1 MVRSTEPVTLEV
13 EYELREAV
21 QGLRVGVY
29 LMSMR
34 GEHVFTSFD
43 TDEATQFEKFGLRQP
58 GHYTSRCLIP
68 ADMLNEGRY
77 VVGLNASVFRVNR
90 FFQDERALTFTVDAV
105 GAPGKQW
112 PEVRMGLVRPRL
124 AWEIERVASANLNE

>member
-1 MVRSTEPVTLEV
+1 MVRSTEPITLEF
-13 EYELREAV
+13 EYELREMV
-21 QGLRVGVY
+21 QGLRVGIY

-34 GEHVFTSFD
+34 GEHIFTSFD
-43 TDEATQFEKFGLRQP
+43 TDEPAHFEKFGVRQA
-58 GHYTSRCLIP
+58 GRYISRCSIP

-77 VVGLNASVFRVNR
+77 VLGLNASVFRVNR

-112 PEVRMGLVRPRL
+112 PETRMGLVRPRL
-124 AWEIERVASANLNE
+124 AWEIEVQ